1 VNRPTDN
8 VRSIAAARAAAKRKQ
23 RPDGFGVF
31 QPNAL
36 DGIVGACGK
45 EKRLSHVSL
54 RPAPDGH
61 TWAFTPEQAR
71 EIAKLLTAH
80 ADFVEGPQ
88 EEGEA

>member
-8 VRSIAAARAAAKRKQ
+8 VRSIAAARAAAKRKPKQ
-23 RPDGFGVF
+23 ASAF
-31 QPNAL
+31 QPNDL
-36 DGIVGACGK
+36 GDIVGACGAVAG
-45 EKRLSHVSL
+45 ERYTHVSM
-54 RPAPDGH
+54 RPAPNGNF
-61 TWAFTPEQAR
+61 WAFTPEQAR